1 MSGICCTHEIQDKCI
16 YTSIVV
22 QEFYIK
28 TILVRIGV
36 RLEDNIK
43 KDLTVIEIVWTGFIG
58 LRIGSSSKLM

>member
-1 MSGICCTHEIQDKCI
+1 
-16 YTSIVV
+16 V